1 MRLLDK
7 YLIKQFFFVMLFS
20 LIAFWIIF
28 LIVDLVENLDKFI
41 DRHTT
46 LLVIIKYYLFYT
58 PYIVVLSLP
67 VAMLLSCLFSLGQ
80 LAKHNELTAM
90 KSAGISLYRILF
102 PLFVFSFLISILTLI
117 VGESIIPFTYQKMM
131 DVRTIEIE
139 KGKRDNNLI
148 LQDVFVQGGEGI
160 IFHLASYDPKAKMGT
175 DALVQRFADSRL
187 KEEIQAKRARWKE
200 SGWLFENGVE
210 MIFSDSLVET
220 PAVDSTSGTDTSLLL
235 SHRKEKIVSGIEKY
249 ESFDKLFR
257 LDLKIK
263 PEALTQRQK
272 KPDEMGYF
280 ELADYVKIKKRSG
293 QLVAKEA
300 TDLNLKIS
308 FPLVNFII
316 VLFGAPIAAN
326 PKRSG
331 LAIGFAI
338 SLFIAF
344 VYYTLIRMGQSFGY
358 SEKLPPILAAWIT
371 NIIFSILGVVLLIK
385 AKK

>member
-1 MRLLDK
+1 MRILDK

-28 LIVDLVENLDKFI
+28 LVVDLVENLDKFI

-46 LLVIIKYYLFYT
+46 LLVIIKYYLYYT
-58 PYIVVLSLP
+58 PYIVVLALP

-80 LAKHNELTAM
+80 SAKHNELTAM
-90 KSAGISLYRILF
+90 KSAGISLYRILL
-102 PLFVFSFLISILTLI
+102 PLFIFSFWISLLTLV

-131 DVRTIEIE
+131 DVKTVQIE
-139 KGKRDNNLI
+139 KGKRDAGLI
-148 LQDVFVQGGEGI
+148 LQDIFVQGSGGI
-160 IFHLASYDPKAKMGT
+160 IFHLASYDTKAKMGA
-175 DALVQRFADSRL
+175 DVLVQRFANNRL
-187 KEEIQAKRARWKE
+187 KEEIQAKKVVWKE
-200 SGWLFENGVE
+200 AGWLFENGVE
-210 MIFSDSLVET
+210 MVFSDSV
-220 PAVDSTSGTDTSLLL
+220 AQIKISSDSAATDTISTAARL
-235 SHRKEKIVSGIEKY
+235 SEKANVGMEKY
-249 ESFDKLFR
+249 QAFDKLLR
-257 LDLKIK
+257 LDLKIT
-263 PEALTQRQK
+263 PQTLTKRQK

-280 ELADYVKIKKRSG
+280 ELADYVKVKKRSG
-293 QLVAKEA
+293 QIVAKEA
-300 TDLNLKIS
+300 TDLNLKIA

-358 SEKLPPILAAWIT
+358 SEKLPPLLAAWIA
-371 NIIFSILGVVLLIK
+371 NIIFAIIGLFLLFK

>member
-1 MRLLDK
+1 MRILDK
-7 YLIKQFFFVMLFS
+7 YLIRQFCFVLLFS
-20 LIAFWIIF
+20 LIAFWVIF

-46 LLVIIKYYLFYT
+46 LLVVIKYYFFYT
-58 PYIVVLSLP
+58 PYIVVLALP

-80 LAKHNELTAM
+80 MAKHNELTAM

-102 PLFVFSFLISILTLI
+102 PLFVLSFMISVLTLI
-117 VGESIIPFTYQKMM
+117 VGESVIPFTYQKMM
-131 DVRTIEIE
+131 GVKTVEIE
-139 KGKRDNNLI
+139 KGKRDADLL
-148 LQDVFVQGGEGI
+148 LQDVFVQGSGGI
-160 IFHLASYDPKAKMGT
+160 IFHLASYDTKAKMGT
-175 DALVQRFADSRL
+175 DVLVQRFEDNRI
-187 KEEIQAKRARWKE
+187 KEEIQARKTRWTDN
-200 SGWLFENGVE
+200 GWLFENGVE
-210 MIFSDSLVET
+210 MVFSDSLIAA
-220 PAVDSTSGTDTSLLL
+220 PAFDSVSRSDPS
-235 SHRKEKIVSGIEKY
+235 SPPPQPKERIVTGIEKY
-249 ESFDKLFR
+249 EAFDKLLR
-257 LDLKIK
+257 LDLKVK
-263 PEALTQRQK
+263 PEALTKRQK

-280 ELADYVKIKKRSG
+280 ELYKYVKTKERSG

-344 VYYTLIRMGQSFGY
+344 VYYTLIRMAQSFGY
-358 SEKLPPILAAWIT
+358 SGKFPPLLAAWIT
-371 NIIFSILGVVLLIK
+371 NILFAILGAVLLIK

>member
-1 MRLLDK
+1 MRILDK
-7 YLIKQFFFVMLFS
+7 YLIRQFCFVLLFS
-20 LIAFWIIF
+20 LIAFWVIF

-46 LLVIIKYYLFYT
+46 LLVVIKYYFFYT
-58 PYIVVLSLP
+58 PYIVVLALP

-80 LAKHNELTAM
+80 MAKHNELTAM

-102 PLFVFSFLISILTLI
+102 PLFVLSFLISLLTLI
-117 VGESIIPFTYQKMM
+117 VGESVIPFTYQKMM
-131 DVRTIEIE
+131 DVKTVEIE
-139 KGKRDNNLI
+139 KGKREVDLL
-148 LQDVFVQGGEGI
+148 LQDVFVQAGEGI
-160 IFHLASYDPKAKMGT
+160 IFHLASYDTKAEMGT
-175 DALVQRFADSRL
+175 DVLVQRFEDNRI
-187 KEEIQAKRARWKE
+187 KEEIQAKKVRWNNN
-200 SGWLFENGVE
+200 GWLFENGVE
-210 MIFSDSLVET
+210 MVFSDSLVAA
-220 PAVDSTSGTDTSLLL
+220 PAFDSVSRSDTS
-235 SHRKEKIVSGIEKY
+235 SPPPPPKERIVTGIEKY
-249 ESFDKLFR
+249 EAFDKLLR

-263 PEALTQRQK
+263 PEALTKRQK

-280 ELADYVKIKKRSG
+280 ELYKYVKTKERSG

-344 VYYTLIRMGQSFGY
+344 VYYTLIRMAQSFGY
-358 SEKLPPILAAWIT
+358 SEKLPPLLAAWIT
-371 NIIFSILGVVLLIK
+371 NIIFAILGVVLLIK

>member
-1 MRLLDK
+1 MRILDK
-7 YLIKQFFFVMLFS
+7 HLIRQFCFVLLFS
-20 LIAFWIIF
+20 LIAFWVIF

-46 LLVIIKYYLFYT
+46 LLVVIKYYLFYT
-58 PYIVVLSLP
+58 PYIVVLALP

-80 LAKHNELTAM
+80 MAKHNELTAM

-102 PLFVFSFLISILTLI
+102 PLFVLSFMISVFTLI
-117 VGESIIPFTYQKMM
+117 VGESVIPFTYQRMM
-131 DVRTIEIE
+131 DVKTVEIE
-139 KGKRDNNLI
+139 KGKRDVDLL
-148 LQDVFVQGGEGI
+148 LQDVFVQGGGGI
-160 IFHLASYDPKAKMGT
+160 IFHLASYDTKAKMGT
-175 DALVQRFADSRL
+175 DVLVQRFEDNRI
-187 KEEIQAKRARWKE
+187 KEEIQARKTRWTDN
-200 SGWLFENGVE
+200 GWLFENGVE
-210 MIFSDSLVET
+210 MVFSDSLVTT
-220 PAVDSTSGTDTSLLL
+220 PAFDSVDRSDTS
-235 SHRKEKIVSGIEKY
+235 SPAPPPQERIVGGIEKY
-249 ESFDKLFR
+249 EAFDKLLR
-257 LDLKIK
+257 LDLKVK
-263 PEALTQRQK
+263 PEALTKRQK

-280 ELADYVKIKKRSG
+280 ELYKYVKTKERSG

-344 VYYTLIRMGQSFGY
+344 VYYTLIRMAQSFGY
-358 SEKLPPILAAWIT
+358 SEKLPPLLAAWIT
-371 NIIFSILGVVLLIK
+371 NILFAILGVVLLIK

>member
-1 MRLLDK
+1 MRILDK
-7 YLIKQFFFVMLFS
+7 YLIRQFCFVLLFS
-20 LIAFWIIF
+20 LIAFWVIF

-46 LLVIIKYYLFYT
+46 LLVVIKYYLFYT
-58 PYIVVLSLP
+58 PYIVVLALP

-80 LAKHNELTAM
+80 MAKHNELTAM

-102 PLFVFSFLISILTLI
+102 PLFVLSFMISVLTLI
-117 VGESIIPFTYQKMM
+117 VGESVIPFTYQKMM
-131 DVRTIEIE
+131 GVKTVEIE
-139 KGKRDNNLI
+139 KGKRDADLL
-148 LQDVFVQGGEGI
+148 LQDVFVQGSGGI
-160 IFHLASYDPKAKMGT
+160 IFHLASYDTKAKMGT
-175 DALVQRFADSRL
+175 DVLVQRFEDNRI
-187 KEEIQAKRARWKE
+187 KEEIQAKKVRWNNN
-200 SGWLFENGVE
+200 GWLFENGVE
-210 MIFSDSLVET
+210 MVFSDSLVVA
-220 PAVDSTSGTDTSLLL
+220 PAFDSVGRSDTS
-235 SHRKEKIVSGIEKY
+235 SPAPPPQERIVSGIEKY
-249 ESFDKLFR
+249 EAFDKLLR
-257 LDLKIK
+257 LDLKVK
-263 PEALTQRQK
+263 PEALTKRQK

-280 ELADYVKIKKRSG
+280 ELYKYVKTKKRSG

-344 VYYTLIRMGQSFGY
+344 VYYTLIRMAQSFGY
-358 SEKLPPILAAWIT
+358 SEKLPPLLAAWIT
-371 NIIFSILGVVLLIK
+371 NILFAILGVILLIK